1 MQKKLAN
8 NIKGEKMFFCIFLN
22 MVILIGRLGYNRPNV
37 EQKG

>member
-1 MQKKLAN
+1 M
-8 NIKGEKMFFCIFLN
+8 GKMFFYFFLN